1 MKRIIIPVVLI
12 IGIIIIGIFAFD
24 KYMERKVKK
33 IIDDFA
39 KSGEDI
45 QYEDVD
51 FSLIDR
57 NIRIKKLFIHNE
69 GDTFLVEE
77 VIVYRYEDLFNFVIL
92 MKDLK
97 MVEGPRKEQY
107 IKALNFF
114 KELDYKDTRF
124 DLYIDMEVNKKENK
138 ASIKSFKLIVHPAF
152 SLEFFADIG
161 NFDPSFWKKIFGKK
175 ELTEEEVI
183 EAMSEFGSLKL
194 FRIGFSYEN
203 RDFRDRFIKYLAK
216 DEGLTPEEFKAK
228 IKKSLDETISKT
240 DSPSH
245 RKVLSD
251 IKYFIEKGKFIKISI
266 EPVKP
271 MKFQDIALYTAFAL
285 EQGKR
290 NPGTTLLNLF
300 KVESEVF

>member
-1 MKRIIIPVVLI
+1 MKKIIIPVV
-12 IGIIIIGIFAFD
+12 IIIGIAVGIIALD

-45 QYEDVD
+45 EYEDVD

-69 GDTFLVEE
+69 GNTFLAEE
-77 VIVYRYEDLFNFVIL
+77 VIVYRYEDPFNFVIL

-97 MVEGPRKEQY
+97 VVEGTNKKEY
-107 IKALNFF
+107 LKILNFF

-124 DLYIDMEVNKKENK
+124 DLYIDMEANKKENK

-152 SLEFFADIG
+152 SLDFFADVG
-161 NFDPSFWKKIFGKK
+161 NFDPSFWEKIDEKK
-175 ELTEEEVI
+175 ELTEEEMVGM
-183 EAMSEFGSLKL
+183 MSELGSLKL
-194 FRIGFSYEN
+194 FRIGFSYED

-216 DEGLTPEEFKAK
+216 DERLTPEEFKTK
-228 IKKSLDETISKT
+228 IKKSLDETMSKT
-240 DSPSH
+240 DNPSH
-245 RKVLSD
+245 RKVLND

-271 MKFQDIALYTAFAL
+271 MKFQDIAIYIAFAM
-285 EQGKR
+285 EQEEKD
-290 NPGTTLLNLF
+290 PTDIILNLF
-300 KVESEVF
+300 KVKSEVF